1 METRNN
7 LGSVM
12 PPEDLTPLPVTRG
25 RVPRRALD
33 KKTETLSTLTQSTSP
48 TTDNTGTPSP
58 CLNQQRDMTTVTPC
72 AAKASLAPCPLCPQ
86 GSLPASAAH
95 EAYSPKGEQKQLG
108 GTSAYVVGDARFG
121 SAIVVAHDVFGG
133 DWGLHKQ
140 VCDMLAEGGHLV
152 VMPYFFTSAPYSI
165 EPFYAGNIVPQGKE
179 WLSEFDWAH
188 CSKILEPVHTFLD
201 EAGITRVGAIG
212 YCWGAWV
219 VAKMT
224 QDPSKCHAGVWAHP
238 SCQVDRELYGG
249 VSEKELAAAIRSPT
263 LVLPS
268 RHEPAFYSDG
278 SLEGVASGNGVAW
291 ETVKFGDQSH
301 GWMTRSAGWLGKYYE
316 AGSDQIKAAVGVQ
329 RAVNAS
335 LGFYAKHLPY

>member
-1 METRNN
+1 
-7 LGSVM
+7 
-12 PPEDLTPLPVTRG
+12 
-25 RVPRRALD
+25 
-33 KKTETLSTLTQSTSP
+33 
-48 TTDNTGTPSP
+48 
-58 CLNQQRDMTTVTPC
+58 MTTVTPC

-249 VSEKELAAAIRSPT
+249 VSEKELAAAIRSPP